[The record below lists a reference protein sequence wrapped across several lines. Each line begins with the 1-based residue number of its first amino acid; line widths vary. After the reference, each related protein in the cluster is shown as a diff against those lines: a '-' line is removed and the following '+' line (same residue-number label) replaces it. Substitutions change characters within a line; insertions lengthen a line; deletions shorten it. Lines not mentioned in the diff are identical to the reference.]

1 MNSKLDSIDRQ
12 MKRGGGRGSSGGGG
26 SAVSADLETLAQESY
41 DILTLLPTYIENT
54 KDAITVLSK
63 ETKDKFVEG
72 EKLLVDDDEEEE
84 ENSESETGS
93 GSGKRS
99 LAKVLRL

>member
-1 MNSKLDSIDRQ
+1 MNGPNLFSI
-12 MKRGGGRGSSGGGG
+12 
-26 SAVSADLETLAQESY
+26 

-63 ETKDKFVEG
+63 ETKEKFVDV
-72 EKLLVDDDEEEE
+72 EKLLVDDEDEQET
-84 ENSESETGS
+84 ENGDAEAETGS

-99 LAKVLRL
+99 LAKCVGMLSNLAGLFWKNCVSSRR